1 MHFLLVHQNF
11 PGQFRDLAPR
21 LVALGHRV
29 TALSARQP
37 APGRVPE
44 AIQVC
49 VYPWSEPERE
59 GTLIDPNLEV
69 NLRRGARVAAMAT
82 LLRQQGLQPDVV
94 IAHSG
99 WGEALYLRDIWPRAR
114 LWAYPELYS
123 QPLLLGYG
131 FDPDRGIPT
140 DRAQQSMRRQN
151 FVALAAL
158 ADSDLALSPTQ
169 FQRDTFPA
177 HLRHHIRVLPEGLDL
192 QPLGQLPVKPIVLP
206 GGLVLKPGDPVV
218 TYASRSLE
226 PHRGFPMFMR
236 ALPELFRRHASV
248 QVVVVGQDGHS
259 YGPPPP
265 AGVASWSEL
274 LRRELGEQVD
284 WSRVHFTGHL
294 PYGQLL
300 QLFQISQAHVYLTY
314 PYVLSWSL
322 LEAMACGAPV
332 VGSAT
337 APVQEVIEHG
347 VNGWLVPF
355 FQPETLAEQLEQVLE
370 TPTRQDAIRQAGRRT
385 VARRFEMR
393 QCTARMTALLE
404 QVAQGGRA

>member
-1 MHFLLVHQNF
+1 MRVLLLHPNF
-11 PGQFRDLAPR
+11 PGQFRQLAP
-21 LVALGHRV
+21 ALKAAGHDV
-29 TALSARQP
+29 VGVGARQTP
-37 APGRVPE
+37 WADTGVDYRCCGGDPHTDLRLSNPEMRLTAQLAHGR
-44 AIQVC
+44 
-49 VYPWSEPERE
+49 
-59 GTLIDPNLEV
+59 
-69 NLRRGARVAAMAT
+69 RVAAT
-82 LLRQQGLQPDVV
+82 LKPLADQGWQPDVV
-94 IAHSG
+94 LVHPFWGDVLFLDDVYPEAPLVALLEIDFQGLPLQSFDPEFGCVTPEDFGANLALRQWADQLAMRRMEQGVTATAFQRSSFAG
-99 WGEALYLRDIWPRAR
+99 WQQSRIEVIHEGVDLACCRPDPLAR
-114 LWAYPELYS
+114 LTLPS
-123 QPLLLGYG
+123 G
-131 FDPDRGIPT
+131 
-140 DRAQQSMRRQN
+140 
-151 FVALAAL
+151 
-158 ADSDLALSPTQ
+158 LSL
-169 FQRDTFPA
+169 QR
-177 HLRHHIRVLPEGLDL
+177 
-192 QPLGQLPVKPIVLP
+192 
-206 GGLVLKPGDPVV
+206 GDPVV
-218 TYASRSLE
+218 TFGSRSLE
-226 PHRGFPMFMR
+226 PLRG
-236 ALPELFRRHASV
+236 LPTFLRSLPLLQRRQPAV

>member
-1 MHFLLVHQNF
+1 
-11 PGQFRDLAPR
+11 
-21 LVALGHRV
+21 
-29 TALSARQP
+29 
-37 APGRVPE
+37 VPE

-236 ALPELFRRHASV
+236 ALPELFRRHARV
-248 QVVVVGQDGHS
+248 QVVVVGGFGSS
-259 YGPPPP
+259 Y
-265 AGVASWSEL
+265 SEPSPHPKGY
-274 LRRELGEQVD
+274 R
-284 WSRVHFTGHL
+284 
-294 PYGQLL
+294 GQLL
-300 QLFQISQAHVYLTY
+300 QELQGQLDLSRLHFLGSLPHRELLSLLRISSAHVYLTY
-314 PYVLSWSL
+314 PYALSWSL
-322 LEAMACGAPV
+322 MEAMGCAAPLVASAPGPATEV
-332 VGSAT
+332 VIDGET
-337 APVQEVIEHG
+337 G
-347 VNGWLVPF
+347 LLVPF
-355 FQPETLAEQLEQVLE
+355 GQPRNLSAALLHLLANVPLARRLGEAAQRLALERFDVGRTAKELVTLA
-370 TPTRQDAIRQAGRRT
+370 
-385 VARRFEMR
+385 
-393 QCTARMTALLE
+393 ALTDP
-404 QVAQGGRA
+404 AN

>member
-49 VYPWSEPERE
+49 VYPWSEPDRE

-236 ALPELFRRHASV
+236 ALPELFRRHARV
-248 QVVVVGQDGHS
+248 QVVVVGGFGSS
-259 YGPPPP
+259 Y
-265 AGVASWSEL
+265 SEPSPHPKGY
-274 LRRELGEQVD
+274 R
-284 WSRVHFTGHL
+284 
-294 PYGQLL
+294 GQLL
-300 QLFQISQAHVYLTY
+300 QELQGQLDLSRLHFLGLLPHRDLLSLLRISSAHVYLTY
-314 PYVLSWSL
+314 PYALSWSL
-322 LEAMACGAPV
+322 MEAMGCAAPLVASSPGPATEV
-332 VGSAT
+332 VIDGET
-337 APVQEVIEHG
+337 G
-347 VNGWLVPF
+347 LLVPF
-355 FQPETLAEQLEQVLE
+355 GQHGNLTAALLHLLANVPLARRLGEAAQRLALERFDVGRAAKELVTLA
-370 TPTRQDAIRQAGRRT
+370 
-385 VARRFEMR
+385 
-393 QCTARMTALLE
+393 ALTDP
-404 QVAQGGRA
+404 AN

>member
-29 TALSARQP
+29 TAISARHP
-37 APGRVPE
+37 APGKVPE

-49 VYPWSEPERE
+49 VYPWSEPDRE

-69 NLRRGARVAAMAT
+69 NLRRGAKVAAMAT

-248 QVVVVGQDGHS
+248 QVVVVGGFGSS
-259 YGPPPP
+259 Y
-265 AGVASWSEL
+265 SEPSPHPKGY
-274 LRRELGEQVD
+274 R
-284 WSRVHFTGHL
+284 
-294 PYGQLL
+294 GQLL
-300 QLFQISQAHVYLTY
+300 QELQGQLDLSRLHFLGLLPHRDLLSLLRISSAHVYLTY
-314 PYVLSWSL
+314 PYALSWSL
-322 LEAMACGAPV
+322 MEAMGCAAPLVASAPGPATEV
-332 VGSAT
+332 VIDGET
-337 APVQEVIEHG
+337 G
-347 VNGWLVPF
+347 LLVPF
-355 FQPETLAEQLEQVLE
+355 GQPGNLSAALLHLLANAPLARRLGEAAQRLALERFDVGRAARELVTLA
-370 TPTRQDAIRQAGRRT
+370 
-385 VARRFEMR
+385 
-393 QCTARMTALLE
+393 ALTDP
-404 QVAQGGRA
+404 AN

>member
-236 ALPELFRRHASV
+236 ALPELFRRHARV
-248 QVVVVGQDGHS
+248 QVVVVGGFGSS
-259 YGPPPP
+259 Y
-265 AGVASWSEL
+265 SEPSPHPKGY
-274 LRRELGEQVD
+274 R
-284 WSRVHFTGHL
+284 
-294 PYGQLL
+294 GQLL
-300 QLFQISQAHVYLTY
+300 QELQGQLDLSRLHFLGSLPHRELLSLLRISSAHVYLTY
-314 PYVLSWSL
+314 PYALSWSL
-322 LEAMACGAPV
+322 MEAMGCAAPLVASAPGPATEV
-332 VGSAT
+332 VIDGET
-337 APVQEVIEHG
+337 G
-347 VNGWLVPF
+347 LLVPF
-355 FQPETLAEQLEQVLE
+355 GQPRNLSAALLHLLANVPLARRLGEAAQRLALERFDVGRTAKELVTLA
-370 TPTRQDAIRQAGRRT
+370 
-385 VARRFEMR
+385 
-393 QCTARMTALLE
+393 ALTDP
-404 QVAQGGRA
+404 AN

>member
-1 MHFLLVHQNF
+1 L
-11 PGQFRDLAPR
+11 
-21 LVALGHRV
+21 
-29 TALSARQP
+29 
-37 APGRVPE
+37 PE

-49 VYPWSEPERE
+49 VYPWSQPEKE

-69 NLRRGARVAAMAT
+69 NLRRGAKVAAMAT

-140 DRAQQSMRRQN
+140 DRALQSMRRQN

-158 ADSDLALSPTQ
+158 ADSDLTLSPTQ

-177 HLRHHIRVLPEGLDL
+177 HLRHHIRVLPEGVDL
-192 QPLGQLPVKPIVLP
+192 QSLGQLPPKPIVLP
-206 GGLVLKPGDPVV
+206 SGLVLKPGDPVV

-248 QVVVVGQDGHS
+248 QVLVVGGFGSS
-259 YGPPPP
+259 Y
-265 AGVASWSEL
+265 SEPSPHPKGY
-274 LRRELGEQVD
+274 R
-284 WSRVHFTGHL
+284 
-294 PYGQLL
+294 GQLL
-300 QLFQISQAHVYLTY
+300 QELQGQLDLSRLHFLGSVPHRELLSLLRISSAHVYLTY
-314 PYVLSWSL
+314 PYTLSWSL
-322 LEAMACGAPV
+322 MEAMGCAAPLVASSPGPATEV
-332 VGSAT
+332 VIDGET
-337 APVQEVIEHG
+337 G
-347 VNGWLVPF
+347 LLVPF
-355 FQPETLAEQLEQVLE
+355 GQPGNLSAALLHLLANVPLARRLGEAAQRLALERFDVGRAAKELITLA
-370 TPTRQDAIRQAGRRT
+370 
-385 VARRFEMR
+385 
-393 QCTARMTALLE
+393 ALTDP
-404 QVAQGGRA
+404 AN

>member
-29 TALSARQP
+29 TAISARQP

-44 AIQVC
+44 AIKVC
-49 VYPWSEPERE
+49 VYPWSEPEKE

-69 NLRRGARVAAMAT
+69 NLRRGAKVSAMAT

-140 DRAQQSMRRQN
+140 DRALQSMRRQN

-158 ADSDLALSPTQ
+158 ADSDLALSPTE

-177 HLRHHIRVLPEGLDL
+177 HMRHHIRVLPEGLDL
-192 QPLGQLPVKPIVLP
+192 QPLGQLPVQPIVLP
-206 GGLVLKPGDPVV
+206 GGLVLKPGAPVV

-248 QVVVVGQDGHS
+248 QVVVVGGFGSS
-259 YGPPPP
+259 Y
-265 AGVASWSEL
+265 SEPSPHPKGY
-274 LRRELGEQVD
+274 R
-284 WSRVHFTGHL
+284 
-294 PYGQLL
+294 GQLL
-300 QLFQISQAHVYLTY
+300 QELQGQLDLSRLHFLGTVSHRELLSLLRISSAHVYLTY
-314 PYVLSWSL
+314 PYALSWSL
-322 LEAMACGAPV
+322 MEAMGCGVPLVASAPGPATEV
-332 VGSAT
+332 VIDGET
-337 APVQEVIEHG
+337 G
-347 VNGWLVPF
+347 LLVPF
-355 FQPETLAEQLEQVLE
+355 GQPRNLSEALLHLLAHRPLAERLGQAAQRLALERFDVGRTARELVTLA
-370 TPTRQDAIRQAGRRT
+370 
-385 VARRFEMR
+385 
-393 QCTARMTALLE
+393 ALTDP
-404 QVAQGGRA
+404 AN

>member
-37 APGRVPE
+37 APGKVPE

-49 VYPWSEPERE
+49 VYPWSEPDRE

-69 NLRRGARVAAMAT
+69 NLRRGAKVAAMAT

-236 ALPELFRRHASV
+236 ALPELFRRHARV
-248 QVVVVGQDGHS
+248 QVVVVGGFGSS
-259 YGPPPP
+259 Y
-265 AGVASWSEL
+265 SEPSPHPKGY
-274 LRRELGEQVD
+274 R
-284 WSRVHFTGHL
+284 
-294 PYGQLL
+294 GQLL
-300 QLFQISQAHVYLTY
+300 QELQGQLDLSRLHFLGLLPHRDLLSLLRISSAHVYLTY
-314 PYVLSWSL
+314 PYALSWSL
-322 LEAMACGAPV
+322 MEAMGCAAPLVASSPGPATEV
-332 VGSAT
+332 VIDGET
-337 APVQEVIEHG
+337 G
-347 VNGWLVPF
+347 LLVPF
-355 FQPETLAEQLEQVLE
+355 GQHGNLSAALLHLLANVPLARRLGEAAQRLALERFDVGRAARELVTLA
-370 TPTRQDAIRQAGRRT
+370 
-385 VARRFEMR
+385 
-393 QCTARMTALLE
+393 ALTDP
-404 QVAQGGRA
+404 AN

>member
-21 LVALGHRV
+21 LVSLGHRV
-29 TALSARQP
+29 TAISARQP
-37 APGRVPE
+37 APGKLPE

-49 VYPWSEPERE
+49 VYPWSQPEKE

-69 NLRRGARVAAMAT
+69 NLRRGAKVAAMAT

-140 DRAQQSMRRQN
+140 DRALQSMRRQN

-177 HLRHHIRVLPEGLDL
+177 HLRHHIRVLPEGVDL
-192 QPLGQLPVKPIVLP
+192 QSLGQLPPKPIVLP
-206 GGLVLKPGDPVV
+206 SGLVLKPGDPVV

-248 QVVVVGQDGHS
+248 QVLVVGGFGSS
-259 YGPPPP
+259 Y
-265 AGVASWSEL
+265 SEPSPHPKGY
-274 LRRELGEQVD
+274 R
-284 WSRVHFTGHL
+284 
-294 PYGQLL
+294 GQLL
-300 QLFQISQAHVYLTY
+300 QELQGQLDLSRLHFLGSVPHRELLSLLRISSAHVYLTY
-314 PYVLSWSL
+314 PYTLSWSL
-322 LEAMACGAPV
+322 MEAMGCAAPLVASSPGPATEV
-332 VGSAT
+332 VIDGET
-337 APVQEVIEHG
+337 G
-347 VNGWLVPF
+347 LLVPF
-355 FQPETLAEQLEQVLE
+355 GQPGNLSAALLHLLANVPLARRLGEAAQRLALERFDVGRAAKELITLA
-370 TPTRQDAIRQAGRRT
+370 
-385 VARRFEMR
+385 
-393 QCTARMTALLE
+393 ALTDP
-404 QVAQGGRA
+404 AN

>member
-21 LVALGHRV
+21 LVSLGHRV
-29 TALSARQP
+29 TAISARQP
-37 APGRVPE
+37 APGKLPE

-49 VYPWSEPERE
+49 VYPWSQPEKE

-69 NLRRGARVAAMAT
+69 NLRRGAKVAAMAT

-140 DRAQQSMRRQN
+140 DRALQSMRRQN

-177 HLRHHIRVLPEGLDL
+177 HLRHHIRVLPEGVDL
-192 QPLGQLPVKPIVLP
+192 QSLGQLPPKPIVLP
-206 GGLVLKPGDPVV
+206 SGLVLKPGDPVV

-248 QVVVVGQDGHS
+248 QVLVVGGFGSS
-259 YGPPPP
+259 Y
-265 AGVASWSEL
+265 SEPSPHPKGY
-274 LRRELGEQVD
+274 R
-284 WSRVHFTGHL
+284 
-294 PYGQLL
+294 GQLL
-300 QLFQISQAHVYLTY
+300 QELQGQLDLSRLHFLGSVPHRELLSLLRISSAHVYLTY
-314 PYVLSWSL
+314 PYALSWSL
-322 LEAMACGAPV
+322 MEAMGCAAPLVASAPGPASEV
-332 VGSAT
+332 VIDGET
-337 APVQEVIEHG
+337 G
-347 VNGWLVPF
+347 LLVPF
-355 FQPETLAEQLEQVLE
+355 GQPRNLSEALLHLLANRPLALRLGEAAQRLALERFDVGRAAKELITLA
-370 TPTRQDAIRQAGRRT
+370 
-385 VARRFEMR
+385 
-393 QCTARMTALLE
+393 ALTDP
-404 QVAQGGRA
+404 AN